1 MFAVLLKAWILK
13 QVKRAIVRK
22 GKKIMLRKLIE
33 RTGITG
39 LVVGLVSYVSGYD
52 LAPADV
58 DVLVS
63 AASILATV
71 GPAIVVGI
79 KNKFF
84 SKE

>member
-1 MFAVLLKAWILK
+1 MSALLKVLILK
-13 QVKRAIVRK
+13 LIKRKVKKA
-22 GKKIMLRKLIE
+22 MLRKLIE

-39 LVVGLVSYVSGYD
+39 LVVGLVSYVSGVD